1 MASRRVRLLITST
14 ESLEDERRI
23 AARAVEDILGL
34 TVEELEIG
42 QDPASQSINPARRQA
57 DAFKTVQSLSNS
69 SSQNGL
75 RLHITGVDLYFD
87 GYNYCFGLAFK
98 DAAVISV
105 YRLLTVDRE
114 RYLARVRKEVIHE
127 VGHLLGL
134 RHCPSPRCV
143 MFFSNTIIDT
153 DMKGVEP
160 CRGCRSKLTT

>member
-1 MASRRVRLLITST
+1 LLITSMR
-14 ESLEDERRI
+14 SLGDERKI

-34 TVEELEIG
+34 AVQEQETG

-69 SSQNGL
+69 SSHDGL

-98 DAAVISV
+98 DAAIISV
-105 YRLLTVDRE
+105 YRLRTIDRE

-134 RHCPSPRCV
+134 SHCPSPRCV

-160 CRGCRSKLTT
+160 CRGCRAKLTT